1 MRAHVLDQF
10 DRIDVLVNNVGGFPT
25 APAPLIELTDA
36 DWHLSID
43 LNLTSAFLCCR
54 AMIPSMI
61 ARKYGRVVNIAASLS
76 AFSGVANSA
85 HYCAAKAGLVAMTKA
100 LAREVAHHGITA
112 NIIAPGH
119 IDTPLT
125 RAGAALG
132 WWDDEEELRGISSGR
147 AGSATDVAAALMLFA
162 SQEAGWITGQTL
174 HVNGGS
180 LMW

>member
-1 MRAHVLDQF
+1 
-10 DRIDVLVNNVGGFPT
+10 
-25 APAPLIELTDA
+25 
-36 DWHLSID
+36 
-43 LNLTSAFLCCR
+43 
-54 AMIPSMI
+54 
-61 ARKYGRVVNIAASLS
+61 
-76 AFSGVANSA
+76 
-85 HYCAAKAGLVAMTKA
+85 MTKA